1 VSIAL
6 LGITGFRNRGVEALT
21 LPVVAYLL
29 ARSRSETIHLF
40 SWSAAHDQRRL
51 KDARVTFVPT
61 SFHSGAAAAE
71 SRSKRA
77 RLKQMLKTGLLHPRF
92 SRGLHG
98 LVDRQLASQLK
109 DSRLAI
115 ITGGDVYS
123 SEYGR
128 DSLLYYCSLIMSAKA
143 ARLPVVLLGHTVG
156 RFTTSADEKAWRQ
169 CVSKI
174 DLLTTRDQFTYDYL
188 KQIDGLAAQTEVC
201 ADVAFGLAAAQQ
213 IPIYQFPDPSLPCI
227 AVSISSGLHQ
237 WCALSAEEH
246 RLAWLKLITSFLVDW
261 KVNVLIVPHVQES
274 YGDDRE
280 LATSLHRQTGFDR
293 RVWVAGED
301 LNASEYK
308 GLISGCQMVVAE
320 RMHAAIAGLSA
331 QVPTVMVAYSLKV
344 EGIAAMAYASLDSGP
359 DSMIIKA
366 NTLRQSLD
374 VMGQLKGIWQRR
386 QAVQECLSK
395 SIPAI
400 QALASKNYD
409 HLGTLMDRLV
419 LR

>member
-21 LPVVAYLL
+21 LPVVDYLL
-29 ARSRSETIHLF
+29 ARSRNETIQLF
-40 SWSAAHDQRRL
+40 SWSAEHDQKRFN
-51 KDARVTFVPT
+51 DARVAFVPT
-61 SFHSGAAAAE
+61 SFRRVAAAAE
-71 SRSKRA
+71 SQSKRA
-77 RLKQMLKTGLLHPRF
+77 RLKQMLRTGFLPPRF
-92 SRGLHG
+92 CRGLNG
-98 LVDRQLASQLK
+98 LVDRQLAAQLQG
-109 DSRLAI
+109 SRLAI

-156 RFTTSADEKAWRQ
+156 RFTKSADEQTWRH
-169 CVSKI
+169 CASNI
-174 DLLTTRDQFTYDYL
+174 DLLTTRDQLTYDYL
-188 KQIDGLAAQTEVC
+188 KQMDGLAPQTEVC
-201 ADVAFGLAAAQQ
+201 ADVAFGLVPAKQV
-213 IPIYQFPDPSLPCI
+213 PIYTFPEPSLPCI
-227 AVSISSGLHQ
+227 AVSISSGLHH

-246 RLAWLKLITSFLVDW
+246 RLAWLKLITSFLNDW
-261 KVNVLIVPHVQES
+261 NVNVLIIPHVQES

-280 LATSLHRQTGFDR
+280 LATSLHRGTGFDR
-293 RVWVAGED
+293 RIWVAAED

-308 GLISGCQMVVAE
+308 SLISRCQMVVAE

-344 EGIAAMAYASLDSGP
+344 KGIAALAYATLDSGP
-359 DSMIIKA
+359 DSMILEA
-366 NTLRQSLD
+366 NTLRQSFD
-374 VMGQLKGIWQRR
+374 VLGRLSSIWQRR
-386 QAVQECLSK
+386 QAVHESLTQ

-400 QALASKNYD
+400 QALASKNFD
-409 HLGTLMDRLV
+409 HLGTFMDRLV